1 MKKFFLILATIFILG
16 NSTCAA
22 ENLQFIDAMDDT
34 GYYYDA
40 DSIRSE
46 SGNVFFVQMAVIK
59 ASLNRM
65 YTYSIQSN
73 SIGKNTAD
81 YGKAAES
88 FFKQFDETS
97 AKNLTKEERQKLE
110 EKQKAARVH
119 KRTTEKA
126 TYKTGKKKLE
136 MVMK

>member
-46 SGNVFFVQMAVIK
+46 SGSVFFVQMAVIK

-65 YTYSIQSN
+65 YTYDVRINHANRTYEILASQILSYDTRAVLDTN
-73 SIGKNTAD
+73 SKRRAPQG
-81 YGKAAES
+81 YS
-88 FFKQFDETS
+88 
-97 AKNLTKEERQKLE
+97 
-110 EKQKAARVH
+110 EKS
-119 KRTTEKA
+119 
-126 TYKTGKKKLE
+126 E
-136 MVMK
+136 MGQMVRLILHGY

>member
-46 SGNVFFVQMAVIK
+46 SSGVFFVQMAVIK

-65 YTYSIQSN
+65 YTYDVRINHVSRTYEILASQILSYDTRAVLDTN
-73 SIGKNTAD
+73 NKRRAPQGYS
-81 YGKAAES
+81 
-88 FFKQFDETS
+88 
-97 AKNLTKEERQKLE
+97 
-110 EKQKAARVH
+110 EKS
-119 KRTTEKA
+119 
-126 TYKTGKKKLE
+126 E
-136 MVMK
+136 MGQMVRLILHGY

>member
-65 YTYSIQSN
+65 YTYDVRINHANRTYEILASQILSYDTRAVLDTN
-73 SIGKNTAD
+73 SKRRAPQG
-81 YGKAAES
+81 YS
-88 FFKQFDETS
+88 
-97 AKNLTKEERQKLE
+97 
-110 EKQKAARVH
+110 EKS
-119 KRTTEKA
+119 
-126 TYKTGKKKLE
+126 E
-136 MVMK
+136 MGQMVRLILHGY